1 MLMKYEVTDGEEKI
15 NLKYLNEMFKDTNS
29 QGLLSL
35 QFLGALGIDF
45 GLYISLSKNA
55 ITEFYKNIL
64 YET

>member
-1 MLMKYEVTDGEEKI
+1 
-15 NLKYLNEMFKDTNS
+15 MFKDTNS

-45 GLYISLSKNA
+45 GLYISVSKNA